1 MNKSVLITKTR
12 KLKRALA
19 VLAHVNL
26 PPPQKY
32 PFPSDGQSAPV
43 RHVKCHLGTQCAV
56 VILRYEFYQ
65 FHCRQSQWLW
75 RWWRWWCVWQMCQI
89 WFGLSSTSQLVH
101 PHHPQSPFTH
111 THIWHLYLHI
121 LRITSER
128 VRNYTAYICKR
139 SHSFQLVLVT
149 PPTIDTYSRRSTMT
163 LIYGDRGRQQQANT
177 HMHCIAVEITNA
189 SEELYGLTSQ

>member
-1 MNKSVLITKTR
+1 MQWGLKGLLTIHILFLSMNQSFLITKTR
-12 KLKRALA
+12 KLKWALA

-101 PHHPQSPFTH
+101 PHHPQSHTH
-111 THIWHLYLHI
+111 TSHPSSHHSSFCIFLESEWE
-121 LRITSER
+121 ITLPTFIS
-128 VRNYTAYICKR
+128 VNAV
-139 SHSFQLVLVT
+139 SVFQLVLVT
-149 PPTIDTYSRRSTMT
+149 
-163 LIYGDRGRQQQANT
+163 T
-177 HMHCIAVEITNA
+177 HN
-189 SEELYGLTSQ
+189 S